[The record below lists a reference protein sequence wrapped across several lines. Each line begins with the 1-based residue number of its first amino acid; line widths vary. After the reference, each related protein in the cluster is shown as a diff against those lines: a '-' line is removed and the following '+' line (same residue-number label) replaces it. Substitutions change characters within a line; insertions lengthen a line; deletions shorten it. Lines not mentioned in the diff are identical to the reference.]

1 MNMPV
6 LKTEA
11 VDRGATSRRPPRW
24 CGSAR
29 RKPSFVKATL
39 LPMLGAIAARV
50 VPPLVMLALLLAVWQ
65 ILCMQPGATLPSPT
79 KIWTEAYDLIVDPF
93 FVAGPQDIGLG
104 WRVLTSL
111 QRVAIGYG
119 LAGLIGI
126 MLGTIIGQSVWAMRG
141 LDPIF
146 QMLRTISPLAW
157 LPISLAA
164 FRDSQ
169 PSAIF
174 VIFITAVWPI
184 IINTAVGI
192 RNIPQDYRNV
202 AAVLRLNH
210 LEFFCKIMIPSAAPY
225 IFTGLRI
232 GIGLS
237 WLAIVAA
244 EMLTGGVGI
253 GFFIWD
259 AWNSSRLSDIVVAL
273 VYIGVVGFVL
283 DRIVAGIATIVT
295 RGTSRQLKERSM
307 TPYLKIDHVDKI
319 LHARLAR
326 DRGAASD
333 ITLTI
338 EQGEYVSIIGHS
350 GCGKITLLNIVA
362 GLMPVTQRGGAA
374 GEPGGQRARPRPR
387 RRVPEPFAAAVA
399 HRLRQ
404 RPARRG
410 QGVRRP
416 SAARRARMNGRC
428 TISSSC
434 RWRTPRTSGRRKS
447 PAA

>member
-6 LKTEA
+6 RKGEA
-11 VDRGATSRRPPRW
+11 LSIASSATPAEILRLNV
-24 CGSAR
+24 A
-29 RKPSFVKATL
+29 KPSFLQTRV
-39 LPMLGAIAARV
+39 LPALGTFAARTL
-50 VPPLVMLALLLAVWQ
+50 PPLVMLVLILTVWQ
-65 ILCMQPGATLPSPT
+65 ILCMKPGATLPAPS

-119 LAGLIGI
+119 FAGLVGI
-126 MLGTIIGQSVWAMRG
+126 LLGTIIGQSVWAMRG

-146 QMLRTISPLAW
+146 QVLRTISPLAW

-174 VIFITAVWPI
+174 VIFITSVWPI

-210 LEFFCKIMIPSAAPY
+210 LEFFYKIMIPAAAPY

-273 VYIGVVGFVL
+273 VYIGLVGFLL
-283 DRIVAGIATIVT
+283 DRLV
-295 RGTSRQLKERSM
+295 
-307 TPYLKIDHVDKI
+307 
-319 LHARLAR
+319 
-326 DRGAASD
+326 
-333 ITLTI
+333 
-338 EQGEYVSIIGHS
+338 
-350 GCGKITLLNIVA
+350 
-362 GLMPVTQRGGAA
+362 
-374 GEPGGQRARPRPR
+374 
-387 RRVPEPFAAAVA
+387 AAVA
-399 HRLRQ
+399 RLVTH
-404 RPARRG
+404 G
-410 QGVRRP
+410 T
-416 SAARRARMNGRC
+416 AA
-428 TISSSC
+428 S
-434 RWRTPRTSGRRKS
+434 
-447 PAA
+447 

>member
-6 LKTEA
+6 LKTETT
-11 VDRGATSRRPPRW
+11 VATTAPAAMAEVLRLEPP
-24 CGSAR
+24 
-29 RKPSFVKATL
+29 KPGFLKSKL
-39 LPMLGAIAARV
+39 LPKLGQIAANV
-50 VPPLVMLALLLAVWQ
+50 LPPLVMLALILTVWQ
-65 ILCMQPGATLPSPT
+65 ILCMKPGATLPSPT
-79 KIWTEAYDLIVDPF
+79 KIWSEARDLITDPF

-119 LAGLIGI
+119 LAGIIGI
-126 MLGTIIGQSVWAMRG
+126 LLGTIIGQSVWAMRG

-146 QMLRTISPLAW
+146 QVLRTISPLAW

-174 VIFITAVWPI
+174 VIFITSVWPI

-202 AAVLRLNH
+202 AAVVRLNH
-210 LEFFCKIMIPSAAPY
+210 LEFFWKIMIPSAAPY

-273 VYIGVVGFVL
+273 VYIGLIGFIL
-283 DRIVAGIATIVT
+283 DRIVAFIATIVT
-295 RGTSRQLKERSM
+295 RGT
-307 TPYLKIDHVDKI
+307 
-319 LHARLAR
+319 
-326 DRGAASD
+326 AA
-333 ITLTI
+333 
-338 EQGEYVSIIGHS
+338 
-350 GCGKITLLNIVA
+350 N
-362 GLMPVTQRGGAA
+362 
-374 GEPGGQRARPRPR
+374 
-387 RRVPEPFAAAVA
+387 
-399 HRLRQ
+399 
-404 RPARRG
+404 
-410 QGVRRP
+410 
-416 SAARRARMNGRC
+416 
-428 TISSSC
+428 
-434 RWRTPRTSGRRKS
+434 
-447 PAA
+447 